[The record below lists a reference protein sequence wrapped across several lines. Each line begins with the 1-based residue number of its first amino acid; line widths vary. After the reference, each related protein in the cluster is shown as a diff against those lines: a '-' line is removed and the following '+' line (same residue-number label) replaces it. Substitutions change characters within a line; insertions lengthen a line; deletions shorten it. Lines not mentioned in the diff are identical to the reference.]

1 MSQVSD
7 AILYV
12 QALASR
18 KTTPAEL
25 VRTCLGRIE
34 QFDKLINAFNF
45 VRPREA
51 LKIEAEQADERY
63 AHGKPLSPLDGIPF
77 AVKANIAIRDCP
89 WHAGIAALSGQV
101 ASDDA
106 RAVAV
111 LRSAGMIPL
120 GILNMHE
127 AALGITTDNPHFGRT
142 RNPHNVEHIPGG
154 SSGGSAA
161 AVAAGM
167 VPITLGTDDM
177 GSVRL
182 PSAFCGIVG
191 YKPEFGMIPVEGLIE
206 LSPRLDHIGV
216 HALSVRD
223 VDAVM
228 DLFGEGAEESAP
240 PSAKWQIDSSLA
252 AAVRSAFER
261 LDCTDSLDWQ
271 QVDLSAWR
279 HAGLLLCERD
289 ALKTFAKPLKES
301 PQGFSDELR
310 AMLDWASKAPTEKFT
325 HAEAIIDEARIRL
338 RKDLRGRLLLSPT
351 APIIAPKIGE
361 GAPDDTPNMTL
372 PANFAGVPSI
382 SIPMPNA
389 ESELPIGL
397 QVTGLHGG
405 EVRAQ
410 AASLFP
416 GIAPLAPL

>member
-1 MSQVSD
+1 MSD
-7 AILYV
+7 AILYA
-12 QALASR
+12 QAFTSR
-18 KTTPAEL
+18 ETTPTEILRA
-25 VRTCLGRIE
+25 CLDRID
-34 QFDKLINAFNF
+34 QFDEVINAFNAL
-45 VRPREA
+45 RPREA
-51 LKIEAEQADERY
+51 LTREAEHAGERY
-63 AHGKPLSPLDGIPF
+63 ARGEPLSPLDGIPF
-77 AVKANIAIRDCP
+77 AVKANIAIRGCP
-89 WHAGIAALSGQV
+89 WHAGIGALSTQV
-101 ASDDA
+101 AEDDA

-142 RNPHNVEHIPGG
+142 RNPHNFTHIPGG

-167 VPITLGTDDM
+167 VPIALGTDDM

-191 YKPEFGMIPVEGLIE
+191 YKPSHGTIPVEGLIE

-223 VDAVM
+223 VNAVM
-228 DLFGEGAEESAP
+228 TLYGEDDSSSAP
-240 PSAKWQIDSSLA
+240 PCAKWRVDSGLA
-252 AAVRSAFER
+252 ATVRSAFER
-261 LDCTDSLDWQ
+261 LDCGDSLDWQ

-279 HAGLLLCERD
+279 RAGLLLCERD
-289 ALKTFAKPLKES
+289 ALQTFARPLRES

-310 AMLDWASKAPTEKFT
+310 AMLDWARKAPQEKFVR
-325 HAEAIIDEARIRL
+325 AEALIDEARIRL
-338 RKDLRGRLLLSPT
+338 QRDLQGRLLLSPT
-351 APIIAPKIGE
+351 APIVAPKIGE
-361 GAPDDTPNMTL
+361 DAPEDTPNLTL

-382 SIPMPNA
+382 SVPMPDA
-389 ESELPIGL
+389 ESALPIGL
-397 QVTGLHGG
+397 QVTGLQGA
-405 EVRAQ
+405 EVRAC

-416 GIAPLAPL
+416 GTAALAPL